1 MNSDL
6 YRELGLSPDASHAEI
21 EAAGRR
27 AAKQH
32 HPDKG
37 GDRDRFDATMRA
49 LTVLRDPAKRETYDR
64 TGQTSEEPAGLAEA
78 EGMNLITA
86 RLTQI
91 LQNPGINLE
100 RMDVVAEITRAI
112 QAQKR
117 EALAN
122 IAETEKAIT
131 RLAKGRDRIK
141 KKTGG
146 ENMLSRAVDG
156 QIGGLRQGIGHVR
169 QAVGAID
176 CALAILAD
184 YQYEVSAAPQP
195 PAWGDGPALTVSA
208 LNQMFRDL

>member
-1 MNSDL
+1 MSSDL
-6 YRELGLSPDASHAEI
+6 YRELGLSPDASQAEI

-100 RMDVVAEITRAI
+100 RMDVVGEITRAI

-117 EALAN
+117 EALSN

-156 QIGGLRQGIGHVR
+156 QIAGLRQGIGLVR

-184 YQYEVSAAPQP
+184 YQYEVSGPPEAHAPGHP
-195 PAWGDGPALTVSA
+195 TLTASV

>member
-131 RLAKGRDRIK
+131 RLARRDELDKVLSAWTGRQDAA
-141 KKTGG
+141 G
-146 ENMLSRAVDG
+146 LASRLQAHGVPAHHVAEAPDTWVD
-156 QIGGLRQGIGHVR
+156 
-169 QAVGAID
+169 
-176 CALAILAD
+176 
-184 YQYEVSAAPQP
+184 PQKRP
-195 PAWGDGPALTVSA
+195 FTS
-208 LNQMFRDL
+208 M